1 MAVNSTVVRAT
12 PAQVYAV
19 LADGW
24 TYGDWVTGSKR
35 IRAVDP
41 GWPAPGSRFHH
52 TFGVGPLAID
62 DSTQVL
68 EAEPDRRIVLQV
80 RGRPVGVG
88 RVTIALAPAAEGE
101 TEVVME
107 EHPVRG
113 LAKAIDNP
121 LLDALV
127 KARNAESLRRLKNLA
142 ERPR

>member
-1 MAVNSTVVRAT
+1 MAVNSTVVAAP

-24 TYGDWVTGSKR
+24 CYGDWVTGSKR
-35 IRAVDP
+35 IRAVDAT
-41 GWPAPGSRFHH
+41 WPAPGSKFHH
-52 TFGVGPLAID
+52 TFGVGPLALN

-88 RVTIALAPAAEGE
+88 QVRIELAPAAEGG

-113 LAKAIDNP
+113 LARAIDNP
-121 LLDALV
+121 LLDGLV
-127 KARNAESLRRLKNLA
+127 KARNAESLRRLKDLV
-142 ERPR
+142 ESR